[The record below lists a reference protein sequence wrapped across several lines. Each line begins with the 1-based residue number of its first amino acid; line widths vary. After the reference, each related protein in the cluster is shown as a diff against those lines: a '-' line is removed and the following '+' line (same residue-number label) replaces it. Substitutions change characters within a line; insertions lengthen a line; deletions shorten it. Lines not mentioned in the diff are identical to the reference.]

1 MKGTKTMIDSY
12 VALDIETTGLNPAAD
27 RIIEIGMARVCNG
40 NVADTYSTLVN
51 PGIKISDRIIELTHI
66 HNEELTDKPRIN
78 ELIDDVIQF
87 IGDYPILGHNV
98 IFDYS
103 FLKQWAVN
111 HKRTL
116 SLNAYDTLKIARK
129 CLPAEQSKKLEDLCE
144 YFGVSRENAHR
155 ALDDAIETKQIF
167 EKLLA
172 LMDEKG
178 EPVESKPLVYKA
190 KKQTPAT
197 AHQVRQLKE
206 LMAEYGIADVIS
218 WDNLTRSQASRLYD
232 EYRSR
237 YINRCVDG
245 SE

>member
-1 MKGTKTMIDSY
+1 MS
-12 VALDIETTGLNPAAD
+12 
-27 RIIEIGMARVCNG
+27 
-40 NVADTYSTLVN
+40 
-51 PGIKISDRIIELTHI
+51 
-66 HNEELTDKPRIN
+66 
-78 ELIDDVIQF
+78 
-87 IGDYPILGHNV
+87 
-98 IFDYS
+98 
-103 FLKQWAVN
+103 
-111 HKRTL
+111 
-116 SLNAYDTLKIARK
+116 
-129 CLPAEQSKKLEDLCE
+129 AEQSKKLEDLCE
-144 YFGVSRENAHR
+144 YFGVNRENAHR

-167 EKLLA
+167 EKLLE

-206 LMAEYGIADVIS
+206 LIAEYGIADVIS

-232 EYRSR
+232 EYRST

>member
-1 MKGTKTMIDSY
+1 VQELTGITDSD
-12 VALDIETTGLNPAAD
+12 VENAAD
-27 RIIEIGMARVCNG
+27 MDAAVDNLL
-40 NVADTYSTLVN
+40 N
-51 PGIKISDRIIELTHI
+51 
-66 HNEELTDKPRIN
+66 
-78 ELIDDVIQF
+78 F
-87 IGDYPILGHNV
+87 IGDDIILGQNV
-98 IFDYS
+98 TFDYS

-178 EPVESKPLVYKA
+178 EPVESKSLVYKA

-206 LMAEYGIADVIS
+206 LMTEYGIADVIS

-232 EYRSR
+232 EYRSK
-237 YINRCVDG
+237 YINRC
-245 SE
+245 E

>member
-40 NVADTYSTLVN
+40 NVTDTYSTLVN

-78 ELIDDVIQF
+78 ELIEDVIQF

-144 YFGVSRENAHR
+144 YFGVNRENAHR

-178 EPVESKPLVYKA
+178 EPVESKPLVYKE

-206 LMAEYGIADVIS
+206 LMTEYGIADVIS

-232 EYRSR
+232 EYRSK
-237 YINRCVDG
+237 YINRR
-245 SE
+245 E